1 MSELC
6 TKGVVQY
13 QNQYVGKGRKGH
25 GLSNGHVVKTASEAG
40 ASIILDSDAHEPEDL
55 MTKEY
60 AEKVALGSG
69 LNLDRTRELLEESP
83 IALLHRLKLR

>member
-1 MSELC
+1 
-6 TKGVVQY
+6 
-13 QNQYVGKGRKGH
+13 
-25 GLSNGHVVKTASEAG
+25 
-40 ASIILDSDAHEPEDL
+40 